1 MRVIPGQMTALLR
14 GHFGLN
20 KILGLNG
27 EKIET
32 IIATMQLMRV
42 IGVTDQGLLQQFAKA
57 SSRAEQLGLERLVE
71 VVPYPWKTFRVH
83 VLRAVSS
90 LKVSHRPDHS
100 HEGQMHNDTAY
111 GKVSD
116 EEVFVHKMVD
126 GKREKVIEK
135 LKVIGFK
142 KTADPDRHGV
152 MPDGTPKNYKFY
164 KPDSN
169 YCRKFSSMKR
179 KSGKQVFQHLRH
191 IKS

>member
-1 MRVIPGQMTALLR
+1 M
-14 GHFGLN
+14 
-20 KILGLNG
+20 
-27 EKIET
+27 
-32 IIATMQLMRV
+32 

-71 VVPYPWKTFRVH
+71 VVPSMENISNMFEG
-83 VLRAVSS
+83 SEF

-135 LKVIGFK
+135 LKVVVLK
-142 KTADPDRHGV
+142 KLQTR
-152 MPDGTPKNYKFY
+152 
-164 KPDSN
+164 
-169 YCRKFSSMKR
+169 SSR
-179 KSGKQVFQHLRH
+179 NTDLNS
-191 IKS
+191 